1 MVKRNYSFAN
11 VQKPEV
17 GGSRPL
23 KKLKRSETER
33 LFSRPP
39 QQMASVSDHLWLTE
53 FDNQAYQKSPEPLSS
68 AASNLEVA
76 TDKSSSGHSLSLTSL
91 SSPIHENS
99 NSKKPTSFDAQ
110 SATSSDSDL
119 ELVSQTP
126 PVVAA
131 ASAANANGTS
141 TGISRAK
148 ILESVGVIVKNSSS
162 AANLLL
168 PPSSSSPTSSSSVS
182 VYEAGNGGCG
192 NEEPRLAFIGCE
204 TTLSSPSHSLSGM
217 YYFSRHSFY
226 HSFLHLHQF
235 IHGRR
240 LRHSFL
246 FIRRRLFT

>member
-1 MVKRNYSFAN
+1 M
-11 VQKPEV
+11 
-17 GGSRPL
+17 
-23 KKLKRSETER
+23 
-33 LFSRPP
+33 
-39 QQMASVSDHLWLTE
+39 
-53 FDNQAYQKSPEPLSS
+53 
-68 AASNLEVA
+68 
-76 TDKSSSGHSLSLTSL
+76 TSL

-182 VYEAGNGGCG
+182 VYEAGNVGCG

-204 TTLSSPSHSLSGM
+204 TTLSSPSHSLSG
-217 YYFSRHSFY
+217 H
-226 HSFLHLHQF
+226 H
-235 IHGRR
+235 HGGAMPQKRPSLSER
-240 LRHSFL
+240 YPTSPSTSTTSSKKSNIDDDNLDIIS
-246 FIRRRLFT
+246 IITDGMT